1 MRFYNTLD
9 LKIKNTS
16 MCSAHY
22 QMPIKSEVFKRE
34 KENNF
39 WTISTICLRP
49 STDVN
54 SVTSLTILRQL
65 PSKGHKTIDERIAL
79 SVGLPQLD
87 HRWP

>member
-16 MCSAHY
+16 LCSAHY

-39 WTISTICLRP
+39 
-49 STDVN
+49 
-54 SVTSLTILRQL
+54 
-65 PSKGHKTIDERIAL
+65 
-79 SVGLPQLD
+79 
-87 HRWP
+87 